1 MHHDAPAPSDAPSP
15 DASVPSSAAS
25 PDPSASAPSIGLP
38 LVLIVLGLLVGIGA
52 FAAHFGQF
60 DLSAAL
66 AANLG
71 EDGIFEDDDEEPLP
85 LIGFAPDSPF
95 MFSGLPQHPD
105 QMYPAVAASVFLA
118 DPNEASFAQQ
128 PRSVREFRQL
138 LDLYEKRQGQ
148 DDNFTIRV
156 FDGRSNETL
165 ELHELV
171 AERTRYEDSGWANW
185 DRINQVR
192 RTETRRLVDKYVR
205 RGIPREEVKIRWGY
219 ANQVAEARARE
230 LSTIQYEIALADQL
244 GLSLLATEI
253 GTVETFNQDMLVSP
267 AGARSRYQMMPDVL
281 RRFDVRRYQLP
292 AGEGRVDVREEH
304 HPLLTLEPAFVF
316 LRGYVNSVGHEIPG
330 ISAYHTGPGNIFR
343 LYQAY
348 MQSQAGRSLDHKS
361 VVDAYM
367 WGVTD
372 GFERVKRQSSFGNHS
387 RAYVLQAYGSLRA
400 TEDELIDPTQTLEAE
415 RVRLIA
421 GERITLADLLARLDA
436 HSDRLDWSTVAD
448 LGSSYERFRALNP
461 HIDLPASDD
470 GAVPPRGNLSLT
482 AAVGEAPVQFFL
494 PLGASDLLARTG
506 RTLLDPAATF
516 VFDRNAFRTSA
527 ADRTAADDAYDRL
540 VADIAAFGFTE
551 SNLAR
556 LRTLRGQ
563 FYALAEAT
571 PTAYRQRQAEIIR
584 IHSQVWGTR
593 AWRDLVG
600 SVSTV
605 MGAEAG
611 LPFADDVASN

>member
-1 MHHDAPAPSDAPSP
+1 M
-15 DASVPSSAAS
+15 
-25 PDPSASAPSIGLP
+25 
-38 LVLIVLGLLVGIGA
+38 LIALGLLLGSGA
-52 FAAHFGQF
+52 VAMHFGSF
-60 DLSAAL
+60 DLSTAIAAGMG
-66 AANLG
+66 G
-71 EDGIFEDDDEEPLP
+71 EALFEAKDQAPMTHV
-85 LIGFAPDSPF
+85 GFDPDQPF
-95 MFSGLPQHPD
+95 TFSGLPQHPD
-105 QMYPAVAASVFLA
+105 QMYPAVAAHVFLA
-118 DPNEASFAQQ
+118 DPDDPTFTQQ
-128 PRSVREFRQL
+128 PRSVQEFRQL
-138 LDLYEKRQGQ
+138 LDLYEKRQGH

-156 FDGRSNETL
+156 FDGRTNETL

-171 AERTRYEDSGWANW
+171 AERTRHEQNGWTNW
-185 DRINQVR
+185 DRNNQLR
-192 RTETRRLVDKYVR
+192 RAETRRLVDKYVR
-205 RGIPREEVKIRWGY
+205 RGVPRDEVKIRWGY

-230 LSTIQYEIALADQL
+230 LSTIEYEIALADQL

-400 TEDELIDPTQTLEAE
+400 TEDEWVDPSGTLEAE
-415 RVRLIA
+415 RVRLRD

-436 HSDRLDWSTVAD
+436 HADRLDWSTVSD
-448 LGSSYERFRALNP
+448 LGSPYERFRALNP
-461 HIDLPASDD
+461 HIALPPSED
-470 GAVPPRGNLSLT
+470 GTVPARGNLRLT
-482 AAVGEAPVQFFL
+482 
-494 PLGASDLLARTG
+494 
-506 RTLLDPAATF
+506 
-516 VFDRNAFRTSA
+516 
-527 ADRTAADDAYDRL
+527 
-540 VADIAAFGFTE
+540 
-551 SNLAR
+551 
-556 LRTLRGQ
+556 
-563 FYALAEAT
+563 
-571 PTAYRQRQAEIIR
+571 
-584 IHSQVWGTR
+584 
-593 AWRDLVG
+593 
-600 SVSTV
+600 
-605 MGAEAG
+605 
-611 LPFADDVASN
+611 